1 MKLRRRCQ
9 QLGLCLFF
17 PCLSF
22 SFACLDPCLSCLF
35 VVVVCF
41 VFYHGIFGS
50 KSFLFLFSIMECLD
64 PCLSCL
70 VFVCLVGWLV
80 FVSRSICSYVFL
92 VWFLFV
98 WLVGWFLYHGV
109 FGSMS
114 SLFGFCLFVCFVY
127 HGVFGSM
134 SSLFGFCLFVL
145 CITECWDPCLSCL
158 VFVCFVH
165 HGVLESMSS
174 LFRFVFILVML
185 ILMCAFAVLVLF

>member
-22 SFACLDPCLSCLF
+22 SFACLDPCLCCLF

-41 VFYHGIFGS
+41 VF
-50 KSFLFLFSIMECLD
+50 IMDCLD
-64 PCLSCL
+64 LSLSCFCFL
-70 VFVCLVGWLV
+70 
-80 FVSRSICSYVFL
+80 SRSVWIHVFL

-98 WLVGWFLYHGV
+98 WLVGWFLYQGV
-109 FGSMS
+109 FGSI
-114 SLFGFCLFVCFVY
+114 
-127 HGVFGSM
+127 

-158 VFVCFVH
+158 VFLCLFVCFVY
-165 HGVLESMSS
+165 HGVLGSMSS
-174 LFRFVFILVML
+174 LFRFVFISVML
-185 ILMCAFAVLVLF
+185 ILMCAFTVLVLF